1 MVPAV
6 PGWPHPP
13 RRFSATSVTCP
24 GSHGQYCRWPHH
36 CRHCLGF
43 NARIFNNSCINS
55 ILPPTPPTSRTSRT
69 SPAYIASLASPCLT
83 YTPFLTCTILSPVPG
98 VQPAGLPGLC
108 QLRGAGE
115 DRGHRGGRQEAQE
128 GLRPGGYTGDVGG
141 TEGGRCD
148 AVKGRWQFMTTE

>member
-1 MVPAV
+1 MCQSCSRVVPAV
-6 PGWPHPP
+6 SGWLRPP

-36 CRHCLGF
+36 CHQRIGF
-43 NARIFNNSCINS
+43 NARIFNNSCINC
-55 ILPPTPPTSRTSRT
+55 ILSPTSPTSPT

-98 VQPAGLPGLC
+98 VQRAGLPWLC

-115 DRGHRGGRQEAQE
+115 DRGHRGGRQETQE

-141 TEGGRCD
+141 GE
-148 AVKGRWQFMTTE
+148 VMV